1 MFALNL
7 QDEDVHLVKDD
18 DLFLGQTD
26 EDLVV
31 MKPVDCESYTEQLK
45 REKEFLFVPSMLAGM
60 KIVLIYLVSWFLAP
74 FDLLNESCN
83 DYLWQKR
90 EIFNCSSLTLI
101 MQSSLERSD
110 RMD

>member
-1 MFALNL
+1 M
-7 QDEDVHLVKDD
+7 KDD

-45 REKEFLFVPSMLAGM
+45 REKEFLFIPSMLAGM
-60 KIVLIYLVSWFLAP
+60 KMVLIRFVPGFLHSMAL
-74 FDLLNESCN
+74 FDLLNKSCI
-83 DYLWQKR
+83 DYLWQQR
-90 EIFNCSSLTLI
+90 EMFNGSSLTLI
-101 MQSSLERSD
+101 ILSSLKRSD